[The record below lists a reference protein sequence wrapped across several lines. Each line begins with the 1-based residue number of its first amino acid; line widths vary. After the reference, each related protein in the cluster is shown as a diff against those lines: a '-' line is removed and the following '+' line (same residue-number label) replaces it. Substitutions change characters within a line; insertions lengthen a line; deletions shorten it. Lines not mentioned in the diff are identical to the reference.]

1 MFMYTRKCKHVY
13 ITFTLQYITSHY
25 LTIHHS
31 TYQYIQAY
39 IGIHAYM
46 HRYPFYLLTHLPTH
60 LSTFVLSVQVIVV
73 LSAMYDD
80 PPPHPT

>member
-1 MFMYTRKCKHVY
+1 
-13 ITFTLQYITSHY
+13 
-25 LTIHHS
+25 
-31 TYQYIQAY
+31 
-39 IGIHAYM
+39 M
-46 HRYPFYLLTHLPTH
+46 HRYPFYLLTHLSTH